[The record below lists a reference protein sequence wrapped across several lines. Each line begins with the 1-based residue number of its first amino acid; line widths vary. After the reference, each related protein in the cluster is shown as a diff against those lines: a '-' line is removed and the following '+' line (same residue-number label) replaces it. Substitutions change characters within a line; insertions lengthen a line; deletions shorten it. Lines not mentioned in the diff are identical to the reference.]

1 MKKKKKNPII
11 TFFFSGYNKNH
22 LIITIILS
30 SLCYVESLPTKI
42 ANYQLF
48 ASALHGSLNRLG
60 WWQGRRE
67 GWARGGRCPP
77 ELPKFLLIITVHCIE
92 MYYLPPLHKRQ
103 KKLSYLLLHVSELNN
118 LN

>member
-1 MKKKKKNPII
+1 MVTCVIV
-11 TFFFSGYNKNH
+11 SMC
-22 LIITIILS
+22 L
-30 SLCYVESLPTKI
+30 V
-42 ANYQLF
+42 QLDT
-48 ASALHGSLNRLG
+48 GPK
-60 WWQGRRE
+60 QGRRE